1 MILIALAALAC
12 ALAYFGLLIFALYQL
27 RRPTTTG
34 YWLAGFSGGSVLFA
48 LTLVVD
54 GFNLHLLGFAPGLW
68 LAIAILGNLCVL
80 GALTFSYLNLKWS
93 WLWLPGMFPLIGV
106 ILIIDIVDPNPGL
119 TELTWRTALSGLS
132 VSAITGAVA
141 WGLLGLILLV
151 ITFNETSKAR
161 LPLHANRGLWWGI
174 MLPAFMVA
182 EGLAV
187 WGPDVISAIGQVLR
201 VLALLGLAYGATSQ
215 NLIDVRGLFRGV
227 LGNALFVVV
236 TALVSLAGIVAAV
249 YVFENYPGRGW
260 TPVIL
265 IALVLALVYQALR
278 SFLDRI
284 IKNTVL
290 KSGYDTAAIA
300 AEYSKS
306 IAQILDVNE
315 LTATIGQAL
324 AQSVEATKLGI
335 LDLAFA
341 RDSIRVDVYAGS
353 GNMPNVG
360 HRFPANSPFF
370 EQLIRSRKPL
380 LQYTIDVGDQFRNL
394 LPIDRRWLQRLGCDV
409 YAPILDGETVIGIL
423 AVGPRKS
430 RDPYRAR
437 DLDLLQ
443 AIADQTAVALAN
455 ARLVTDLKAS
465 NEEVR
470 ALNETLAETNEQLKE
485 MDRVKTDFITIA
497 SHELRTPLTQILGY
511 ADLLSMMSE
520 AETIAGSEISPITGS
535 VLKAG
540 NRLNEIVGQM
550 LEVSQLDVAAI
561 ELNMEDTSMDA
572 ALQIAAEPFED
583 ALRERHLVLTANNV
597 RTLPGLRADRQRL
610 GQALRQIIGNA
621 IKFTP
626 DGGHIEVRGRHLR
639 EKGEAEAIEI
649 CVADTGV
656 GIDAKHLELIFE
668 KFFRVGSTTTHSTGA
683 TKFMGAGPG
692 LGLAIAKGVILA
704 HGGKIWAA
712 SPGFDPERFPGAQI
726 YIQLP
731 LKPSAPPP
739 APESNGK
746 AASANT

>member
-1 MILIALAALAC
+1 MALTLITPAALLSAI
-12 ALAYFGLLIFALYQL
+12 AYFSIFIFALYQL

-34 YWLAGFSGGSVLFA
+34 YWLAGFSGWAVLFA
-48 LTLVVD
+48 LTLTIDGVD
-54 GFNLHLLGFAPGLW
+54 FRLLGFAPGLW
-68 LAIAILGNLCVL
+68 LAIVTLGGLCVL

-93 WLWLPGMFPLIGV
+93 WLWLPGMLPLIGA
-106 ILIIDIVDPNPGL
+106 ILVIDIVDPTPGL
-119 TELTWRTALSGLS
+119 TELTWRVALLNLGI
-132 VSAITGAVA
+132 SAFTGAIA
-141 WGLLGLILLV
+141 WGLIGLILLLV
-151 ITFNETSKAR
+151 TINEASRAR

-174 MLPAFMVA
+174 MLPTFMIA

-187 WGPDVISAIGQVLR
+187 WGPELISVIGQALR
-201 VLALLGLAYGATSQ
+201 VLALLGLVYGVTSQ

-227 LGNALFVVV
+227 VGNALFVTV
-236 TALVSLAGIVAAV
+236 TALVSLVGIGAAV
-249 YVFENYPGRGW
+249 YVFEHYPSQGW
-260 TPVIL
+260 ALVVL

-278 SFLDRI
+278 SFLDRLI
-284 IKNTVL
+284 NDTVF

-306 IAQILDVNE
+306 VAQILDINE

-324 AQSVEATKLGI
+324 AQSVEATKLGV
-335 LDLAFA
+335 LDITLS
-341 RDSIRVDVYAGS
+341 RDNIRVDVYVGS
-353 GNMPNVG
+353 GNMPTVG

-370 EQLIRSRKPL
+370 EVLIRNRKPL
-380 LQYTIDVGDQFRNL
+380 LQYTIDVGDQFRAL
-394 LPIDRRWLQRLGCDV
+394 LAIDRRWLQRLGCDV
-409 YAPILDGETVIGIL
+409 YVPILDGAIITGIL

-430 RDPYRAR
+430 RDPYRVR

-455 ARLVTDLKAS
+455 ARLVTDLKVS

-520 AETIAGSEISPITGS
+520 AETISGPEISPITSS
-535 VLKAG
+535 VLKAS
-540 NRLNEIVGQM
+540 NRLNDIVSQM
-550 LEVSQLDVAAI
+550 LEVSQLDVDAI
-561 ELNMEDTSMDA
+561 ELKLEDTSIEA
-572 ALQIAAEPFED
+572 AIQIAVEPFED
-583 ALRERHLVLTANNV
+583 ALRERRLILTANNI
-597 RTLPGLRADRQRL
+597 RALPGLQADKHRL
-610 GQALRQIIGNA
+610 GQALRQVIGNA

-626 DGGHIEVRGRHLR
+626 DGGHIEIRGQHIR
-639 EKGEAEAIEI
+639 ERGQAEALEV

-656 GIDAKHLELIFE
+656 GIEAKHLELIFE

-692 LGLAIAKGVILA
+692 LGLAITKGVIEA
-704 HGGKIWAA
+704 HGGRIWAA
-712 SPGFDPERFPGAQI
+712 SPGHDPERFPGAQI

-731 LKPSAPPP
+731 LKPPPP
-739 APESNGK
+739 TSNGK
-746 AASANT
+746 GANT